1 MKRFIN
7 SFIFFLVLLL
17 ITSACSINPI
27 AGKQYTQN
35 LSKAEVVFN
44 VSFVAGSEMQS
55 GLFVEVLDELS
66 GLGLN
71 PTRYP
76 MQSTD
81 GLTYFLRMSYPMGF
95 VLKYRYVQESTPPL
109 IEYDTQK
116 QQVRYRQAYINGP
129 LAIEDQVAG
138 WQTTPFSGNTGILQ
152 GFIFNIETSEPLSNV
167 MVTINGMRTF
177 SGADGS
183 YSIAN
188 IPSGE
193 HLLTAVHV
201 DGLFQPFQ
209 QKAVIASNAV
219 TPANFGMKPNQL
231 VNITFVI
238 SPPAEN
244 LAGAP
249 IRLFGS
255 FLSMG
260 NSFADKRGG
269 ITTDIA
275 YAKNLIV
282 RDDGSYA
289 VTLSLPAGHPLEYR
303 YSLGDGFWN
312 AERDKNNSLYTRR
325 IIIPAE
331 DTTIHDIITTWRNS
345 EDLPLTFHISVPSNT
360 PAGAIVMIQFNP
372 YVWMEPLPVWNLGNN
387 QWLYVAYGPAEF
399 IRSSNFRIQMIDSGT
414 VNDDLATAGSAAL
427 GNKIESLITDINY
440 TVGQWS
446 IK

>member
-1 MKRFIN
+1 MKRFNN
-7 SFIFFLVLLL
+7 SFILFLVLLL
-17 ITSACSINPI
+17 FTSACSINSMAAI
-27 AGKQYTQN
+27 QYTQN
-35 LSKAEVVFN
+35 ISKAEVLFN
-44 VSFVAGSEMQS
+44 VSFAAGSEMQG
-55 GLFVEVLDELS
+55 GLFLEVLDEIS

-71 PTRYP
+71 PIRYP

-81 GLTYFLRMSYPMGF
+81 GLAYSLRMTYPMGF
-95 VLKYRYVQESTPPL
+95 VMKYRYVQEGTPPL
-109 IEYDTQK
+109 IEYDSQN

-129 LAIEDQVAG
+129 LAINDQVAG
-138 WQTTPFSGNTGILQ
+138 WLTNPFSGTTGILQ
-152 GFIFNIETSEPLSNV
+152 GFIFNSETSEPLPNV
-167 MVTINGMRTF
+167 LVTCNGMRTF

-188 IPSGE
+188 IPVGE
-193 HLLTAVHV
+193 NLLTAVHV

-219 TPANFGMKPNQL
+219 TPANFGMKPNRL
-231 VNITFVI
+231 VNITFIVT
-238 SPPAEN
+238 PPAEN
-244 LAGAP
+244 LVGAP

-255 FLSMG
+255 FLSLG

-269 ITTDIA
+269 ITTEIA

-289 VTLSLPAGHPLEYR
+289 VTLSLPAGHPLEYK

-312 AERDKNNSLYTRR
+312 AERDETNGLYIRR

-331 DTTIHDIITTWRNS
+331 DTTIHDIITTWQNS
-345 EDLPLTFHISVPSNT
+345 EELPVTFHISVPSDT
-360 PAGAIVMIQFNP
+360 PAGAMVMIQFNP
-372 YVWMEPLPVWNLGNN
+372 YVWMEPLPIWNLGDN

-399 IRSSNFRIQMIDSGT
+399 IRSSNFRIQISDAGT
-414 VNDDLATAGSAAL
+414 VRDDLATAGFTAL
-427 GNKIESLITDINY
+427 GNKIDPALNDIHY
-440 TVGQWS
+440 IVSQWS